1 MLQKIISAIG
11 GVLLVVALCFQS
23 ALADRPIEEQ
33 FTQEFYGFP
42 LVDCEAYGYGFTI
55 LADAVF
61 VFDQL
66 TFLDN
71 QGNVKR
77 IRVKWR
83 LEEGSYENSTD
94 PSKRIDSLS
103 WGANQWI
110 DVATGET
117 VQTGAYTKVT
127 VPGWGVLAVGV
138 GRVVINGDG
147 TVKFYNG
154 KANFIEG
161 DLAKLCAYLA

>member
-1 MLQKIISAIG
+1 MLQRIIVAIG
-11 GVLLVVALCFQS
+11 GVLLVSVFCLQS

-42 LVDCEAYGYGFTI
+42 LVDCEVYGFTI
-55 LADAVF
+55 LTDAVF

-66 TFLDN
+66 TFFDN
-71 QGNVKR
+71 QGYVKR

-83 LEEGSYENSTD
+83 LEEGSYENSND
-94 PSKRIDSLS
+94 PSRRIDSLS
-103 WGANQWI
+103 WGANRWI
-110 DVATGET
+110 DVVTGEI

-127 VPGWGVLAVGV
+127 VPGWGVLALGV
-138 GRVVINGDG
+138 GRLIFGVDG
-147 TVKFYNG
+147 IKFQAG
-154 KANFIEG
+154 KANFVEG